1 MTIVFS
7 ICAIIFVAIVVGSF
21 NVIEKKI
28 DVLNRNVMLLYST
41 IELLHA
47 KEQMNSKGNGGESV
61 E

>member
-1 MTIVFS
+1 MTIIIS
-7 ICAIIFVAIVVGSF
+7 ICAVLFVAIVVGSF

-28 DVLNRNVMLLYST
+28 DVLNRNLMLLQST

-47 KEQMNSKGNGGESV
+47 KEQMKMKGNGGESV

>member
-28 DVLNRNVMLLYST
+28 DVLNRNILILQSAIKTLY
-41 IELLHA
+41 A
-47 KEQMNSKGNGGESV
+47 MEQMNGKGNGGESV